1 MVKKEARK
9 VVLKDAQGGYLV
21 PVIDP
26 ADKGGSGNYTPNL
39 LDTKWSDHILNDIR
53 WLRGDTFSWQDGI
66 LYSAVYNLLLEEY
79 NNTASTEQT
88 ESGITFKSTPRGF
101 RIADSTQEQAILNLY
116 NTTGVAWYYILDTTN
131 TRFKLPRT
139 KYDFVGLRDNV
150 GGYVPESLPN
160 IKGSL
165 WSDVQQGVFNNNGNG
180 AFEGYYDQNG
190 VAKNV
195 PPDGIHYDFNNEYE
209 NWERSITGR

>member
-26 ADKGGSGNYTPNL
+26 ADKSGNYTPNL

-53 WLRGDTFSWQDGI
+53 WLRGDTFSWQSGD
-66 LYSAVYNLLLEEY
+66 LYEGVYNLLLGEY

-88 ESGITFKSTPRGF
+88 ENGITFKITPRGF

-131 TRFKLPRT
+131 QRFKLPRT
-139 KYDFVGLRDNV
+139 KYGFAGLRDSV
-150 GGYVPESLPN
+150 GGYVAESLPN
-160 IKGSL
+160 IKGSAYN
-165 WSDVQQGVFNNNGNG
+165 WGWAAQNVGTSG
-180 AFEGYYDQNG
+180 AFTVDGNSSPNAPNTASNPDIGYAGWSFD
-190 VAKNV
+190 ASR
-195 PPDGIHYDFNNEYE
+195 I
-209 NWERSITGR
+209 